1 MSNPISAA
9 PILNLEGIKDSSARA
24 PVREPLQ
31 LPTHLPLVLL
41 FTEWGPEH
49 PELVGGQALN
59 GIFGAQSF
67 DPRSKYYNHQS
78 ELAATVVGEGNAIM
92 VKRLRP
98 SDAGPKARV
107 LLSLDIVP
115 DQIQQ
120 YERNQDGTFRI
131 DKDGNKIPVQGANAK
146 IAGHRAKWVINDWT
160 AGETVQP
167 FGEVTQKV
175 GSIVSDS
182 EEQST
187 VYPIMELEAN
197 FFGKRGNNFGVRL
210 TAPTTASGNP
220 LNDNLADAVSSYV
233 YRLSVVSRR
242 DEASTVNVHETLMGE
257 QALNFTFKDDAIDPA
272 TDSEVSL
279 TDIFMPA
286 YQDTDA
292 TGMTPVYGP
301 FGKIKLYQE
310 NLKAVLAMVGE
321 LEAPLGL
328 LPVLE
333 MDEESEFL
341 HLVNIVGATDIH
353 GTPYY
358 SLELEGPATGGIR
371 FSDSTAVWAEG
382 GSDGTLSF
390 KEHDQLAREFFEG
403 FGTVDPELADM
414 AKYPFSAVYDSG
426 FSFDTKLASATIL
439 SFRKDVALN
448 VCTQDVSQP
457 LNSPAVE
464 SSMTVSIKNALRL
477 HPESEIHGTKVCR
490 AAVIGHAG
498 ELIGSKYKGPN
509 GYKHLPFIIE
519 FARKNA
525 RYMGAGSGIW
535 ASEAAPDMPPNNQV
549 DRFKNHNVGYKGANA
564 RVQDWRNG
572 LVWAQQYDMRSIFWP
587 AIQTVYD
594 DDTSVLNSYYN
605 MVVAVDLEKVAQSAY
620 SDLVGIG
627 GKMTR
632 SQFIQRSDELIMDRV
647 RGRYDDRVTVRS
659 ETFFTLFDEQ
669 RGYSWRTIIHMYGEN
684 MRTVGT
690 YTVEAH
696 RSADLEIFA

>member
-24 PVREPLQ
+24 PIREPLQ

-41 FTEWGPEH
+41 LTEWGPEH
-49 PELVGGQALN
+49 PELVGGGALSS
-59 GIFGAQSF
+59 IFGSKSL
-67 DPRSKYYNHQS
+67 DPRSKYYTHQS
-78 ELAATVVGEGNAIM
+78 ELASAVVGEGNAVM

-98 SDAGPKARV
+98 RDAGPKARV
-107 LLSLDIVP
+107 LISLDIVP

-120 YERNQDGTFRI
+120 YERNPDGSFRL
-131 DKDGNKIPVQGANAK
+131 DTNGNKIPVQGQNAK
-146 IAGHRAKWVINDWT
+146 IAGHRAKWVVNDWNAGQT
-160 AGETVQP
+160 AQA

-175 GSIVSDS
+175 GTIMS
-182 EEQST
+182 EDDVQST
-187 VYPIMELEAN
+187 VYPIFEAEVS
-197 FFGKRGNNFGVRL
+197 FFGARGNNYGLRL
-210 TAPTTASGNP
+210 TAPTTASGAP
-220 LNDNLADAVSSYV
+220 INDNLVDAVQAYL

-242 DEASTVNVHETLMGE
+242 DEASTVNVLETLMGE
-257 QALNFTFKDDAIDPA
+257 QSLNFAFKDGVIDPA
-272 TDSEVSL
+272 SDTEVSIAD
-279 TDIFMPA
+279 TFMPA
-286 YQDTDA
+286 YQDVDTA
-292 TGMTPVYGP
+292 GLTPVYGP
-301 FGKIKLYQE
+301 FGRVKVYQD
-310 NLKAVLAMVGE
+310 NLEAVLAMIGE

-328 LPVLE
+328 LPALT
-333 MDEESEFL
+333 MDADSPYL
-341 HLVNIVGATDIH
+341 HLINIVGGTDIH
-353 GTPYY
+353 GVPYY
-358 SLELEGPATGGIR
+358 SFELEGPATGGVR
-371 FSDSTAVWAEG
+371 FSDSTAVWATG

-390 KEHDQLAREFFEG
+390 EEHDLLSRDFFEG
-403 FGTVDPELADM
+403 FGVVDPELADM

-426 FSFDTKLASATIL
+426 YTLDTKLAMANVL
-439 SFRKDVALN
+439 SHRKNVTVNVA
-448 VCTQDVSQP
+448 TQDVSRP
-457 LNSPAVE
+457 LNTAAIE
-464 SSMTVSIKNALRL
+464 SSMTVSLKNALRL

-549 DRFKNHNVGYKGANA
+549 ERFKNHNVGYKGANA
-564 RVQDWRNG
+564 RLNDWRNG
-572 LVWAQQYDMRSIFWP
+572 LVWAQTYDIRSIYWP

-605 MVVAVDLEKVAQSAY
+605 AVIAADLEMVAQSVY
-620 SDLVGIG
+620 NDLVGIS

-632 SQFIQRSDELIMDRV
+632 AQFIQRSDELIMERV
-647 RGRYDDRVTVRS
+647 RGRYDGRVTIRP
-659 ETFFTLFDEQ
+659 ETYFTQYDEQ

-696 RSADLEIFA
+696 RSADLEVFA